1 MIKYEYSLYNC
12 AFLFRLR
19 GSVFPFAFAVA
30 FPCSLA
36 AFLLKFF
43 SLDGT
48 VDFNQWEMLSGN
60 GGSAAWSGFTFL
72 VGFVI
77 VFRTSQAYTR
87 FWSALGDTHQMMAA
101 WLEAA
106 SSLVAFSRSSPAD
119 PLLVENWL
127 HTVMRLFS
135 LLSASA
141 LQELTDVAY
150 HHTWGLPTLDASAID
165 HQSIETLDSSSCRVE
180 LLYYWIQQYVSDG
193 SHHGVLIT
201 PPPLLSR
208 TLAELAKGMDRY
220 QDAMKHSKVPFPFPY
235 AQTTLTLLIF
245 HWILT
250 PLVMVQWSSST
261 AGACIFTF
269 VQVFT
274 LWCLNAT
281 AVGFERPFGGE
292 LNDIDHLE
300 LQMNMN
306 KSIINLM
313 EPRTR
318 RTPFIPSSTYLDIDV
333 LRKRDTIHAAALHK
347 EGWQLKDMSD
357 DRHQLLRCCSRSRAR
372 SARSTIAVSTRYSSK
387 RYGFID
393 GERTAVLTIGIVGSD
408 LCLALPALP
417 ADVRS
422 TFEVLNVRGQ
432 PCTMRFKRIPIQDRH
447 LLHKVP
453 DPSWSDDY
461 LDFPVDYMFA
471 AETLAKAYETQKFK
485 GSLASVKAE
494 GTEGDAKVITRG
506 VSQHLISDDLA
517 DTPRDKATS
526 GCPEAKALPGAVQ
539 DVEHDMSGDQRS
551 RPCPSS
557 IPSGIGESPTHEVQ
571 SSAAVEG
578 KHTAPPHAA
587 DSRAPESAEPVE
599 NKIIL
604 HMSPRKEGPQDMVLP
619 WGGEAAAE
627 QDAGCG
633 SAHILPWGA
642 AAPEEE
648 VVLDAADSRG
658 RASAATQEEKV
669 VVIEVAEP
677 GGADRGQG
685 QGPNPQVSEDLPD
698 TLDRADTSK
707 LIGAAESALKLEPH
721 VL

>member
-1 MIKYEYSLYNC
+1 
-12 AFLFRLR
+12 
-19 GSVFPFAFAVA
+19 
-30 FPCSLA
+30 
-36 AFLLKFF
+36 
-43 SLDGT
+43 
-48 VDFNQWEMLSGN
+48 MLSGN
-60 GGSAAWSGFTFL
+60 GGSAAWSGFNFL

-208 TLAELAKGMDRY
+208 TLAEMAKGMDRY

-250 PLVMVQWSSST
+250 PLVMVQWSAST

-357 DRHQLLRCCSRSRAR
+357 NYRRSCLRCCSRSRAR
-372 SARSTIAVSTRYSSK
+372 SVRSTIAVSTRYSSK

-417 ADVRS
+417 GDTRS
-422 TFEVLNVRGQ
+422 TFEVMNVRGQ

-453 DPSWSDDY
+453 DASWSDDY

-471 AETLAKAYETQKFK
+471 AETLAKASETQKFK
-485 GSLASVKAE
+485 GSLASVGAQHDDSK
-494 GTEGDAKVITRG
+494 DITRG
-506 VSQHLISDDLA
+506 VSQHLLSEEPV
-517 DTPRDKATS
+517 DTPREKAVATS
-526 GCPEAKALPGAVQ
+526 PADPPKAALPGSVQ
-539 DVEHDMSGDQRS
+539 DAEQDAS
-551 RPCPSS
+551 REKSTPS
-557 IPSGIGESPTHEVQ
+557 
-571 SSAAVEG
+571 
-578 KHTAPPHAA
+578 APPAGL
-587 DSRAPESAEPVE
+587 SERAEGTAEPE
-599 NKIIL
+599 KLAKPEPAQPLEFDAEPTEPMERRI
-604 HMSPRKEGPQDMVLP
+604 SPRKEGPQEMVLP
-619 WGGEAAAE
+619 WGGETPAE
-627 QDAGCG
+627 EEMGVG

-642 AAPEEE
+642 AALGEPDIE
-648 VVLDAADSRG
+648 AADCGSRVEVPEDPEAQG
-658 RASAATQEEKV
+658 DIIKAGAASERSEAREDPPA
-669 VVIEVAEP
+669 I
-677 GGADRGQG
+677 DR
-685 QGPNPQVSEDLPD
+685 SE
-698 TLDRADTSK
+698 TSK
-707 LIGAAESALKLEPH
+707 LIGAAEAALEEPSSSPH
-721 VL
+721 G

>member
-1 MIKYEYSLYNC
+1 M
-12 AFLFRLR
+12 
-19 GSVFPFAFAVA
+19 
-30 FPCSLA
+30 
-36 AFLLKFF
+36 F

-48 VDFNQWEMLSGN
+48 LDFTHWEMLSGN
-60 GGSAAWSGFTFL
+60 GGSAAWSGFNFL

-208 TLAELAKGMDRY
+208 TLAELTKGMDRY

-261 AGACIFTF
+261 VGAGIFTF

-306 KSIINLM
+306 KSIVNLM

-318 RTPFIPSSTYLDIDV
+318 RTPYIPSSTYLDIDV
-333 LRKRDTIHAAALHK
+333 LRKRDTIHAAALHQ

-357 DRHQLLRCCSRSRAR
+357 ENRHPLLRCCSRSRAR
-372 SARSTIAVSTRYSSK
+372 GARSTIAVSTRYSSK

-417 ADVRS
+417 GDTRS

-432 PCTMRFKRIPIQDRH
+432 PCIMRFKRIPIQERH

-453 DPSWSDDY
+453 DPAWNDDY
-461 LDFPVDYMFA
+461 LDFPVDFMFA
-471 AETLAKAYETQKFK
+471 AETLAKASESHKNK
-485 GSLASVKAE
+485 GSLASAKAE
-494 GTEGDAKVITRG
+494 AKANQDDSKVITRG
-506 VSQHLISDDLA
+506 VSQHLISEEPA
-517 DTPRDKATS
+517 DTPRDKDVPARA
-526 GCPEAKALPGAVQ
+526 PLPGAVQ
-539 DVEHDMSGDQRS
+539 DAEKDAHGEIRIPLADPTPLAGLSEPPRS
-551 RPCPSS
+551 TSD
-557 IPSGIGESPTHEVQ
+557 GQ
-571 SSAAVEG
+571 SAQTPAAI
-578 KHTAPPHAA
+578 APLGG
-587 DSRAPESAEPVE
+587 PELEPVKPLLPE
-599 NKIIL
+599 PAELERRISIA
-604 HMSPRKEGPQDMVLP
+604 SPRKEGPQDMVLP
-619 WGGEAAAE
+619 WGGETPAE
-627 QDAGCG
+627 EDLGEG

-642 AAPEEE
+642 AAPQEDSEPEAVDSGSRAPGPEEPICEAVSVPPDTDKAAELAGPQQE
-648 VVLDAADSRG
+648 V
-658 RASAATQEEKV
+658 K
-669 VVIEVAEP
+669 
-677 GGADRGQG
+677 
-685 QGPNPQVSEDLPD
+685 EDLVAFD
-698 TLDRADTSK
+698 HCDTSN
-707 LIGAAESALKLEPH
+707 LIGAAESALEQQPSP
-721 VL
+721 V